1 LFAKVFD
8 VQIDISKY
16 ENRTRKP
23 ARIPHAIIPSS
34 EGYIMDTRTNEEWL
48 SDLRGEYKD
57 EAIEDLRRLLK
68 RGLIYALSSR
78 IKTDLEHQVED
89 FVQDA
94 ILRILD
100 KLDTF
105 RGESKFT
112 TWAQKV
118 AVRVAF
124 TEMRRKRWK
133 DISIEDLLPEDS
145 GDFTPLILS
154 DPSPN
159 PDKRATQESLLKMV
173 DQILAEELTERQ
185 RTALLAIMHG
195 GMPLEEVAQRMDTN
209 RNALYKLL
217 HDARKQMR
225 SRLIEK
231 GLTPQEVLEVFDN
244 G

>member
-1 LFAKVFD
+1 M
-8 VQIDISKY
+8 
-16 ENRTRKP
+16 
-23 ARIPHAIIPSS
+23 
-34 EGYIMDTRTNEEWL
+34 GTRTNEEWL
-48 SDLRGEYKD
+48 SDLRGDNKD
-57 EAIEDLRRLLK
+57 QAIEDLRRLLK
-68 RGLIYALSSR
+68 RGLIYALASR

-133 DISIEDLLPEDS
+133 DVSIEDLLPEDS
-145 GDFTPLILS
+145 GDFTPLVLS

-159 PDKRATQESLLKMV
+159 PERRATQKSLLKMI
-173 DQILAEELTERQ
+173 DQILSEDLTERQ

-195 GMPLEEVAQRMDTN
+195 GMPLEEVAKRMDTN

-225 SRLIEK
+225 SRLQEK
-231 GLTPQEVLEVFDN
+231 GFSAEEVMAVFESE
-244 G
+244 

>member
-1 LFAKVFD
+1 MG
-8 VQIDISKY
+8 
-16 ENRTRKP
+16 N
-23 ARIPHAIIPSS
+23 
-34 EGYIMDTRTNEEWL
+34 RTNEEWL
-48 SDLRGEYKD
+48 SDLQGENKD
-57 EAIEDLRRLLK
+57 QAIADLRRILK
-68 RGLIYALSSR
+68 KGLIYALSSR

-133 DISIEDLLPEDS
+133 DISIEDLVPEDS
-145 GDFTPLILS
+145 GDFTPLVLS
-154 DPSPN
+154 DPSPD
-159 PDKRATQESLLKMV
+159 PELRATQESMMTMI
-173 DQILAEELTERQ
+173 DQILQDELTERQ
-185 RTALLAIMHG
+185 RTAILAIIHG
-195 GMPLEEVAQRMDTN
+195 GMPLEEVARRLDTN

-225 SRLIEK
+225 NRMLEK
-231 GLTPQEVLEVFDN
+231 GFTADEVLAVFET

>member
-1 LFAKVFD
+1 MV
-8 VQIDISKY
+8 
-16 ENRTRKP
+16 
-23 ARIPHAIIPSS
+23 
-34 EGYIMDTRTNEEWL
+34 TRTNEEWL
-48 SDLRGEYKD
+48 SDLRGQD
-57 EAIEDLRRLLK
+57 QNQAIEDLRKLLK

-112 TWAQKV
+112 TWAQKI

-145 GDFTPLILS
+145 GDYTPLVLS
-154 DPSPN
+154 DPSPD
-159 PDKRATQESLLKMV
+159 PEKRATQESMLAMI
-173 DQILAEELTERQ
+173 DEILSEDLTERQ
-185 RTALLAIMHG
+185 RTSLLAIMHG
-195 GMPLEEVAQRMDTN
+195 GMPIEEVAQRMDTN

-225 SRLIEK
+225 SRLLKRGFTAE
-231 GLTPQEVLEVFDN
+231 EVLAVFESE
-244 G
+244 

>member
-1 LFAKVFD
+1 MG
-8 VQIDISKY
+8 S
-16 ENRTRKP
+16 R
-23 ARIPHAIIPSS
+23 S
-34 EGYIMDTRTNEEWL
+34 NEEWL
-48 SDLRGEYKD
+48 RDLRGD
-57 EAIEDLRRLLK
+57 NQDQAIEDLRKLLK
-68 RGLIYALSSR
+68 KGLTYALSSR

-94 ILRILD
+94 ILRILE

-124 TEMRRKRWK
+124 TGMRRKRWK

-145 GDFTPLILS
+145 GDFTPLVLA
-154 DPSPN
+154 DPSPD
-159 PDKRATQESLLKMV
+159 PDKRATQESLLEMI
-173 DQILAEELTERQ
+173 DQMLSEDLTERQ

-195 GMPLEEVAQRMDTN
+195 GMPLEEVARRMDTN

-225 SRLIEK
+225 K
-231 GLTPQEVLEVFDN
+231 GLEKKGFSAEEVLAAFESK
-244 G
+244 

>member
-1 LFAKVFD
+1 
-8 VQIDISKY
+8 
-16 ENRTRKP
+16 
-23 ARIPHAIIPSS
+23 
-34 EGYIMDTRTNEEWL
+34 MDTRTNEEWL
-48 SDLRGEYKD
+48 TDLRGENK
-57 EAIEDLRRLLK
+57 EQAIEDLRKLLK

-133 DISIEDLLPEDS
+133 DVSIEDLLPEDS
-145 GDFTPLILS
+145 GDFTPLVLS
-154 DPSPN
+154 DPN
-159 PDKRATQESLLKMV
+159 PDPEKRATQAAMLKMV
-173 DQILAEELTERQ
+173 EEILSEDLTDLQ
-185 RTALLAIMHG
+185 RTAILAIIHG

-217 HDARKQMR
+217 HDARKQMKNG
-225 SRLIEK
+225 LQAK
-231 GLTPQEVLEVFDN
+231 GFSAEDVLAAFEN

>member
-1 LFAKVFD
+1 M
-8 VQIDISKY
+8 Q
-16 ENRTRKP
+16 
-23 ARIPHAIIPSS
+23 
-34 EGYIMDTRTNEEWL
+34 TRTNEEWL
-48 SDLRGEYKD
+48 SDLRGD
-57 EAIEDLRRLLK
+57 NQDQAIGDLTRVLK

-78 IKTDLEHQVED
+78 IQTDLETQVDD

-100 KLDTF
+100 KMDTF

-124 TEMRRKRWK
+124 TEMRRQRWK
-133 DISIEDLLPEDS
+133 DISIEDLMPEDS
-145 GDFTPLILS
+145 GDFTPLVLS
-154 DPSPN
+154 DPSPD
-159 PDKRATQESLLKMV
+159 PEQRASQTLMLEMV
-173 DQILAEELTERQ
+173 DEMLKTDLTERQ
-185 RTALLAIMHG
+185 RTALMAIMHG
-195 GMPLEEVAQRMDTN
+195 GMPLEEVARRMDTN

-225 SRLIEK
+225 SRLVEK
-231 GLTPQEVLEVFDN
+231 GLSPQDVLEVFES

>member
-1 LFAKVFD
+1 MA
-8 VQIDISKY
+8 
-16 ENRTRKP
+16 
-23 ARIPHAIIPSS
+23 
-34 EGYIMDTRTNEEWL
+34 TRTNEEWL
-48 SDLRGEYKD
+48 SDLRGKNKD
-57 EAIEDLRRLLK
+57 QAIEDLRKLLK
-68 RGLIYALSSR
+68 RGLIYALSNR
-78 IKTDLEHQVED
+78 IKSDLEHQVED

-145 GDFTPLILS
+145 GDFTPLVLS
-154 DPSPN
+154 DPSPD
-159 PDKRATQESLLKMV
+159 PDKRATQESLLRMI
-173 DQILAEELTERQ
+173 DQILTEDLTERQ
-185 RTALLAIMHG
+185 RSALLAILHG

-225 SRLIEK
+225 SRLQEK
-231 GLTPQEVLEVFDN
+231 GFSPEEVLAVFES

>member
-1 LFAKVFD
+1 M
-8 VQIDISKY
+8 
-16 ENRTRKP
+16 
-23 ARIPHAIIPSS
+23 
-34 EGYIMDTRTNEEWL
+34 GTRTNEEWL
-48 SDLRGEYKD
+48 SDLRGDNKD
-57 EAIEDLRRLLK
+57 QAIEDLRRLLK
-68 RGLIYALSSR
+68 RGLIYALASR

-145 GDFTPLILS
+145 GDFTPLVLS
-154 DPSPN
+154 DPSPD
-159 PDKRATQESLLKMV
+159 PERRATQKSLLKMI
-173 DQILAEELTERQ
+173 DQILSEDLTERQ

-195 GMPLEEVAQRMDTN
+195 GMPLEEVAKRMDTN

-225 SRLIEK
+225 NRLQEK
-231 GLTPQEVLEVFDN
+231 GFSAEEVMAVFESE
-244 G
+244 

>member
-1 LFAKVFD
+1 M
-8 VQIDISKY
+8 Q
-16 ENRTRKP
+16 
-23 ARIPHAIIPSS
+23 
-34 EGYIMDTRTNEEWL
+34 TRTNEQWL
-48 SDLRGEYKD
+48 SDLRGENQD
-57 EAIEDLRRLLK
+57 QAIEDLRRVLK

-78 IKTDLEHQVED
+78 IKIDLESQVED
-89 FVQDA
+89 FVQDS

-100 KLDTF
+100 KMDTF

-124 TEMRRKRWK
+124 TEMRRQRWK
-133 DISIEDLLPEDS
+133 DVSIEDLMPEDS
-145 GDFTPLILS
+145 GDFTPLVLS
-154 DPSPN
+154 DPSPD
-159 PDKRATQESLLKMV
+159 PEKKATQTILLEMI
-173 DQILAEELTERQ
+173 DEMLSTDLTERQ
-185 RTALLAIMHG
+185 RTALMAVMHG
-195 GMPLEEVAQRMDTN
+195 GMPLEEVARRMDTN

-231 GLTPQEVLEVFDN
+231 GLTPQEVLEVFEN

>member
-1 LFAKVFD
+1 
-8 VQIDISKY
+8 
-16 ENRTRKP
+16 
-23 ARIPHAIIPSS
+23 
-34 EGYIMDTRTNEEWL
+34 MDTRTNEEWL
-48 SDLRGEYKD
+48 SELRGEKKD
-57 EAIEDLRRLLK
+57 QAIEDLRKILK
-68 RGLIYALSSR
+68 RGLIYSLSSR

-145 GDFTPLILS
+145 GDFTPLVLS
-154 DPSPN
+154 DPSPD
-159 PDKRATQESLLKMV
+159 PEKRATQASMLKMV
-173 DQILAEELTERQ
+173 EEVLSEDLTDLQ
-185 RTALLAIMHG
+185 RTAILAIIQG
-195 GMPLEEVAQRMDTN
+195 GMPLEEVARRMDTN

-217 HDARKQMR
+217 HDARKQIR
-225 SRLIEK
+225 DGLQAK
-231 GLTPQEVLEVFDN
+231 GFNAEEVLATFEN

>member
-1 LFAKVFD
+1 M
-8 VQIDISKY
+8 Q
-16 ENRTRKP
+16 
-23 ARIPHAIIPSS
+23 
-34 EGYIMDTRTNEEWL
+34 TRTNKDWL
-48 SDLRGEYKD
+48 SDLRGD
-57 EAIEDLRRLLK
+57 NQDQAIEDLRRVLK

-78 IKTDLEHQVED
+78 IQTDLETQVDD

-100 KLDTF
+100 KMGTF

-124 TEMRRKRWK
+124 TEMRRQRWK
-133 DISIEDLLPEDS
+133 DISIEDLMPEDS
-145 GDFTPLILS
+145 GDFTPMVLS
-154 DPSPN
+154 DPSPD
-159 PDKRATQESLLKMV
+159 PEKRASQTIMLEMV
-173 DQILAEELTERQ
+173 DEMLKNDLTDRQ
-185 RTALLAIMHG
+185 RTALMAVMHG
-195 GMPLEEVAQRMDTN
+195 GMPLEEVARRMDTN

-225 SRLIEK
+225 SGLIEK
-231 GLTPQEVLEVFDN
+231 GLTAQEVLEVFEN

>member
-1 LFAKVFD
+1 M
-8 VQIDISKY
+8 Q
-16 ENRTRKP
+16 
-23 ARIPHAIIPSS
+23 
-34 EGYIMDTRTNEEWL
+34 TRTNEEWL
-48 SDLRGEYKD
+48 SDLRGENQD
-57 EAIEDLRRLLK
+57 QAIGDLTRVLK

-78 IKTDLEHQVED
+78 IQTDLETQVDD

-94 ILRILD
+94 VLRILD
-100 KLDTF
+100 KMDTF

-124 TEMRRKRWK
+124 TEMRRQRWK

-145 GDFTPLILS
+145 GDFTPLVLS
-154 DPSPN
+154 DPSPD
-159 PDKRATQESLLKMV
+159 PEQRTSQTLMLEMV
-173 DQILAEELTERQ
+173 DEMLRTDLTDRQ
-185 RTALLAIMHG
+185 RTALMAIMHG
-195 GMPLEEVAQRMDTN
+195 GMPLDEVARRMDTN

-225 SRLIEK
+225 NRLAEK
-231 GLTPQEVLEVFDN
+231 GLTPQEVLEVFAS